1 MMASQDAVPQETG
14 GFALQAVVIKIT
26 SEYRPGFSQVLSN
39 AIAPGLAGK
48 TVTVAGWIWAS
59 TPIQTTMP
67 GLNIFRTASQSWTL
81 EVPVK
86 LNATPQ
92 FFAVHYKIPGE
103 GRVIIL
109 MISPTSVSKN
119 ANKVMVY
126 YKDLILAEGEYPTDQ
141 IPQFSNSAVEGGSW
155 GGQPFTNL
163 LSNASMQGVWPRF
176 SDNLISIFN
185 KTMGVSYTSY
195 GLVDYILDFT
205 KYSGYTLLTIE
216 NNFRTFWAKFGWG
229 QVVLS
234 GDKPYLLLGVVSL
247 AGILGT
253 GVVLILGRRKIP
265 WGMIAFLCLA
275 GGSSWAYTLLIG
287 SVIKPLIQLGF
298 ITGARYA
305 YPGIVPTALVLNTG
319 WWGAGAL
326 AGQLITRKRRLP
338 PMTGMLVF
346 CGLFLCLDGYALFS
360 ILQYFR

>member
-1 MMASQDAVPQETG
+1 MMAAQDAVPQKTG
-14 GFALQAVVIKIT
+14 GFALQVAVIRT
-26 SEYRPGFSQVLSN
+26 SQFGLGFSQVLPN
-39 AIAPGLAGK
+39 VTAAGLAGK

-59 TPIQTTMP
+59 APIQTIMP
-67 GLNIFRTASQSWTL
+67 GLNIFRTSSQSWTL
-81 EVPVK
+81 EAPMT

-103 GRVIIL
+103 GRMIVL
-109 MISPTSVSKN
+109 VISPTSVSKN
-119 ANKVMVY
+119 ASKVMVY
-126 YKDLILAEGEYPTDQ
+126 YKDLILVEGEYPTDQ
-141 IPQFSNSAVEGGSW
+141 IPQFTNSAAEGGTW

-176 SDNLISIFN
+176 NGNLVSFLD
-185 KTMGVSYTSY
+185 KALGVGYTSY
-195 GLVDYILDFT
+195 GLVSYTLDLAR
-205 KYSGYTLLTIE
+205 YSGYTLLTIE
-216 NNFRTFWAKFGWG
+216 NNFRTFWAKFSWG
-229 QVVLS
+229 QLVLS
-234 GDKPYLLLGVVSL
+234 GNKPYLPLGLVSL

-253 GVVLILGRRKIP
+253 CVVLILGRRKIP
-265 WGMIAFLCLA
+265 WGMVAFLCLV
-275 GGSSWAYTLLIG
+275 GGLSWAYTLLIG
-287 SVIKPLIQLGF
+287 IVIKPLIQPGF

-338 PMTGMLVF
+338 PMTGKLVF

-360 ILQYFR
+360 IIQYFR